1 MSLNAIPLNAS
12 CFASCFWLQ
21 YVFVDRHESD
31 YMRAELWILSLS
43 LSLSCS
49 QDSGWTPRRGPCFSW
64 GPLMEPK
71 WHLPRLLKRCWT
83 SSETEVICVDDSVT
97 SCNHIKRFWWHL
109 CTVISSGAP
118 AAAPQRLQ
126 ARDETGGRG
135 QEEPV
140 PDLPGHHRRGEGG
153 GDLRDVWRMEGGVR
167 LLVPLWL

>member
-1 MSLNAIPLNAS
+1 MLPVLH
-12 CFASCFWLQ
+12 L
-21 YVFVDRHESD
+21 VFGCSMFLLIDMKVITCEQN
-31 YMRAELWILSLS
+31 YGFSLS